1 MSKTRSML
9 VEVARQLF
17 AEKGFAETT
26 MNDIAAASGKGRRT
40 LYTYFR
46 SKEEI
51 YKSCIDS
58 ELGHVTTALSAVMKQ
73 ELESKAKL
81 EAYIRTRFEVMKDI
95 VIRNGNLNG
104 VFFKDIIEVEK
115 VRNKVDKKEA
125 VMIQQILEQGIQ
137 QGIYQIQ
144 DVRRTAQILL
154 YALKGLEVPYTRE
167 NFRSNKERNQQIFDF
182 LFHGLMGSGAGISEK
197 PNY

>member
-9 VEVARQLF
+9 VEIARQLF

-51 YKSCIDS
+51 YKSCIDT
-58 ELGHVTTALSAVMKQ
+58 ELAQVTNALTAVMKLD
-73 ELESKAKL
+73 LEPRAKL

-104 VFFKDIIEVEK
+104 VFFRDIVELEK
-115 VRNKVDKKEA
+115 VRNKVDKKET
-125 VMIQQILEQGIQ
+125 VMIHQILEDGIHQGLF
-137 QGIYQIQ
+137 QIQ

-182 LFHGLMGSGAGISEK
+182 LFHGLMGGGAVSSE
-197 PNY
+197 N

>member
-17 AEKGFAETT
+17 AEKGFVETT

-46 SKEEI
+46 SKEEV

-58 ELGHVTTALSAVMKQ
+58 ELAHVTSALSLVMKQ
-73 ELESKAKL
+73 NLEPKEKL

-95 VIRNGNLNG
+95 VVRNGNLHG
-104 VFFKDIIEVEK
+104 VFFRDIVEIEK
-115 VRNKVDKKEA
+115 VRNKVDKKET
-125 VMIQQILEQGIQ
+125 VMINQILQAGVDK
-137 QGIYQIQ
+137 GVFHIQ
-144 DVRRTAQILL
+144 DIRKTAQILL

-167 NFRSNKERNQQIFDF
+167 RFRGSKDRNQQIYEF
-182 LFHGLMGSGAGISEK
+182 LFHGLMGQSQQTH
-197 PNY
+197 